1 MANLSLSIES
11 NLDSGNARD
20 LKQGLD
26 GIEMWGLTIERRGHA
41 LNVRNRDKKEEHA
54 ACRPEEGNE

>member
-20 LKQGLD
+20 VKQGFD
-26 GIEMWGLTIERRGHA
+26 GI
-41 LNVRNRDKKEEHA
+41 VPRN
-54 ACRPEEGNE
+54 GVTT